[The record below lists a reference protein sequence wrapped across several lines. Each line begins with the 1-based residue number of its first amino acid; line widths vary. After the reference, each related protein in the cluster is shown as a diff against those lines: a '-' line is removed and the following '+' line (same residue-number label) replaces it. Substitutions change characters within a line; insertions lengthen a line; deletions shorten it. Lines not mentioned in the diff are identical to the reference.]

1 MHNVCVLFENAQ
13 RSRTQNGGP
22 SVNNLRGFALVRHG
36 PQKPSLADNPCYIS
50 WSHSQSTSADSSADS
65 RPYIQLI
72 RYPASSSC
80 FFCKPPTLLFWL
92 LLFKAGQHQLV
103 PYMQPSVLSHT
114 SSLCCFGLPSLPASS
129 ASHTANHLPSSSWFL
144 SSGTSW
150 WPTFILVIFI
160 ADQNVSDTLSVFA
173 DEVMFCHVGQLPSSQ
188 WFNPGY
194 YTNKW
199 PNGTLAGN

>member
-22 SVNNLRGFALVRHG
+22 SVNNLRGFALVWHG

-80 FFCKPPTLLFWL
+80 LFFLLLLQTTYTPLLTASFQSWSASAGSLYATKCSLSYFFFVLFWPAFSSCFLCQPHCKPPTLFL
-92 LLFKAGQHQLV
+92 LVLIFRNQLMTNIYFGHFHCRSECV
-103 PYMQPSVLSHT
+103 RHFVSVLSCGST
-114 SSLCCFGLPSLPASS
+114 SFL
-129 ASHTANHLPSSSWFL
+129 TMIQSWL
-144 SSGTSW
+144 
-150 WPTFILVIFI
+150 LH
-160 ADQNVSDTLSVFA
+160 Q
-173 DEVMFCHVGQLPSSQ
+173 
-188 WFNPGY
+188 
-194 YTNKW
+194 
-199 PNGTLAGN
+199 